1 MRLFTYESLVIDPSG
16 SSTLLTNLT
25 TPCYNGDDSL
35 SGIMLY
41 VTDMVNIT
49 YKLVTTDEEM
59 RDALE
64 VRRQVFVQE
73 QGVSEDLE
81 YDGQDEDALQMV
93 VKNGGRVIGT
103 ARVRFL
109 TNNRAKIE
117 RMAVL
122 RLFRRRGIGSN
133 IFSFLKRELKSRQ
146 TEQII
151 IHAQCAV
158 IAFHKSCGFKEI
170 GLPFWE
176 AGIKHRKMQLQL

>member
-1 MRLFTYESLVIDPSG
+1 
-16 SSTLLTNLT
+16 
-25 TPCYNGDDSL
+25 
-35 SGIMLY
+35 MLY

>member
-1 MRLFTYESLVIDPSG
+1 MR
-16 SSTLLTNLT
+16 
-25 TPCYNGDDSL
+25 
-35 SGIMLY
+35 Y
-41 VTDMVNIT
+41 VTDMANIT

-81 YDGQDEDALQMV
+81 YDGQDEEALHMV
-93 VKNGGRVIGT
+93 VKNEGRVIGT

-109 TNNRAKIE
+109 ANNQAKIE
-117 RMAVL
+117 RLAIL
-122 RLFRRRGIGSN
+122 KPFRRRGIGSN
-133 IFSFLKRELKSRQ
+133 IFSFLKQELKSRQ

-151 IHAQCAV
+151 IHAQCAI
-158 IAFHKSCGFKEI
+158 IAFHKSCGFKET
-170 GLPFWE
+170 GPAFWE